1 MISGAG
7 IGTSLSGDEPE
18 ESNDEGLGTSARQI
32 RVVPSGVRLAQD
44 WQIRRVW
51 ALKEALFVDEL
62 RCRLLSVATMKIVL
76 PRGLFQIDSTR
87 ELVTDPQKRDPSLQG
102 PADFVSHINYR

>member
-32 RVVPSGVRLAQD
+32 RVVPGGVRLAQD
-44 WQIRRVW
+44 WQIPPCLGFERGPFRGRASLPV
-51 ALKEALFVDEL
+51 AECSYDEN
-62 RCRLLSVATMKIVL
+62 RFAKRPVSDRFD
-76 PRGLFQIDSTR
+76 PRIGY
-87 ELVTDPQKRDPSLQG
+87 G
-102 PADFVSHINYR
+102 PAKA